1 MGVPEHCA
9 CRFKIFGM
17 PLEIRCRPEMAE
29 LMRRHVN
36 ADVIREGVGDL
47 LAYGLL
53 TFPPDALS
61 DKQMTVLIGPKAR
74 HYVTAI
80 PSKAASNL
88 IRHFGDKVL
97 SLGLGVPGGNVK
109 D

>member
-1 MGVPEHCA
+1 VTEHCA
-9 CRFKIFGM
+9 GGFKIFGVL
-17 PLEIRCRPEMAE
+17 LEIRCRPEMAE

-36 ADVIREGVGDL
+36 ADALREGVGDL

-53 TFPPDALS
+53 AFPTTALG
-61 DKQMTVLIGPKAR
+61 DEQMTLQIGAEAR
-74 HYVTAI
+74 HYVVAI

-88 IRHFGDKVL
+88 VGDLSDDVL
-97 SLGLGVPGGNVK
+97 FFCFRVPGSNVK